1 MLSCTNPFQIII
13 GCNDTTPQNITHGT
27 YRCNVRSRLS
37 IEDGRTNIS
46 LRWQVDE
53 NFQGEQDR
61 VSIPISFMIP
71 TVPSNRE
78 MSSLLDDNVV
88 NIEIDIVAIAD
99 YRFTA

>member
-1 MLSCTNPFQIII
+1 MLSCTNSFQIII
-13 GCNDTTPQNITHGT
+13 SCNDTTPQNNIQGT
-27 YRCNVRSRLS
+27 YICNVRSPLTK
-37 IEDGRTNIS
+37 EDGRTNIF
-46 LRWQVDE
+46 LRWQVNE
-53 NFQGEQDR
+53 TFQGEQDR

-88 NIEIDIVAIAD
+88 NVEFDITAIAD